1 MRLQNFIHSMNIS
14 DTPVHK
20 VHIIHPHWN
29 KTLNEQY
36 KYKVDTYVGENYKN
50 NKNTVQNN

>member
-1 MRLQNFIHSMNIS
+1 MNIS

-20 VHIIHPHWN
+20 VHIIHLAIRQLITHWN